1 MRRKRE
7 RKTRSSVYI
16 PLEVSWRK
24 PRTPSRPI
32 DNWTLVP
39 TVQAHKSPKSA
50 LTC

>member
-24 PRTPSRPI
+24 PQNPKTPKP
-32 DNWTLVP
+32 LE
-39 TVQAHKSPKSA
+39 KSTIEEVNNLNS
-50 LTC
+50 